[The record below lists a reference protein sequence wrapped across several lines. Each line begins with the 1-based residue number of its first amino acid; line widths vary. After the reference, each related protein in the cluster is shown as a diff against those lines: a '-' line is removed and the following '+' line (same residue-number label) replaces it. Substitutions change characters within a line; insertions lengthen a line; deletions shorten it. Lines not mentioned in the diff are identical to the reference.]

1 MELLAV
7 GILVCALVSSAADND
22 GMFERFEVA
31 ADEWKPRE
39 SHKHDSV
46 IKVSAKICFC
56 CQLLFKTGFL
66 IFSAEVTAWH

>member
-1 MELLAV
+1 MEVLAV
-7 GILVCALVSSAADND
+7 GILACALVSSAADND

-46 IKVSAKICFC
+46 IKVSAKFWFC

>member
-1 MELLAV
+1 MEVLAV
-7 GILVCALVSSAADND
+7 GILACALVTSAADND

-39 SHKHDSV
+39 SHKHDSA
-46 IKVSAKICFC
+46 IKVSAKFC
-56 CQLLFKTGFL
+56 YQLLFKTGFL

>member
-1 MELLAV
+1 MEVLAV
-7 GILVCALVSSAADND
+7 GILACTRVSSAADND

-39 SHKHDSV
+39 SHKHDSA
-46 IKVSAKICFC
+46 IKVSAKFC

-66 IFSAEVTAWH
+66 IFSAEVTAWL